1 MRCAEEL
8 SARIRPEHSPAVRPF
23 WIGMGGR
30 ISQSVKSSQD
40 AAVSTAMLCS
50 SAPFPETGIAEAKCA
65 ELSAVASRAVVI
77 ILHIANELRKVK
89 EEGTIDNTQ
98 RTTHGLKRN
107 AS

>member
-8 SARIRPEHSPAVRPF
+8 SARIRPEHDPVVRPF

-50 SAPFPETGIAEAKCA
+50 SAPFPETVIAEAPNA
-65 ELSAVASRAVVI
+65 LSCQLLSQER
-77 ILHIANELRKVK
+77 
-89 EEGTIDNTQ
+89 Q
-98 RTTHGLKRN
+98 
-107 AS
+107 

>member
-8 SARIRPEHSPAVRPF
+8 SARIRPEHGPVVRPF

-50 SAPFPETGIAEAKCA
+50 SAPFPETVA
-65 ELSAVASRAVVI
+65 ELSAVESRTAVI

-89 EEGTIDNTQ
+89 RRGNY
-98 RTTHGLKRN
+98 
-107 AS
+107 